1 MTEQEMGAA
10 PADETMADLLSEEE
24 YHQPQRGEIRTGVVV
39 SVGPNEIVVDVG
51 VKREGLVSPRD
62 LERLSA
68 EERAGLSVG
77 DEVPVYV
84 LKPEDQDGNL
94 IVSLYLAQLEQDWQK
109 AEEYL
114 KSNEI
119 FEGKVTGYN
128 KGGLVVGFGRIRGF
142 VPASQVADFPRQLS
156 PDEKINRLT
165 RQVGRDIAVRVIEVD
180 RKRKRLIM
188 SEQVALREWRERQR
202 RKVMDSLT
210 EGQVV
215 HGVVTS
221 LADFGAFVDLGG
233 TEGLVHISEIS
244 RQRIKHPREV
254 LHVGDEV
261 DVYVLK
267 LDQASGKIG
276 LSLRRLQPD
285 PWTLVSTK
293 YAVGQR
299 VEGMVTN
306 VVDFG
311 VFAQLEGGIEGLV
324 HVSELSNAPITH
336 PRDVVARGQWYL
348 LEIVKI
354 DPERQ
359 RIGLSLKRVPAD
371 EQTAWHAAQAAPAS
385 ESVAPADEAVSL
397 PAGEVVSLPAG
408 EVVSSPADEAAS
420 LPAGEVTISPAD
432 EAASSPAGDAA
443 GESQME
449 TIVKE
454 PVA

>member
-1 MTEQEMGAA
+1 MTEQEMGAV
-10 PADETMADLLSEEE
+10 PDDQTMADLLSEEE
-24 YHQPQRGEIRTGVVV
+24 YRQPQRGEIRTGIVV
-39 SVGPNEIVVDVG
+39 SVAPNEIVVDVG

-68 EERAGLSVG
+68 EERAALSVG
-77 DEVPVYV
+77 VEVPVYI

-119 FEGKVTGYN
+119 FEGKVIGHN

-165 RQVGRDIAVRVIEVD
+165 RQAGRDIAVRVIEVD

-267 LDQASGKIG
+267 LDRTNGKIG

-285 PWTLVSTK
+285 PWTLVSTT

-299 VEGMVTN
+299 VEGTITN

-324 HVSELSNAPITH
+324 HVSELSNTPITH
-336 PRDVVARGQWYL
+336 PRDVVARGQRYL

-371 EQTAWHAAQAAPAS
+371 EQAAWSAAQAAPVA
-385 ESVAPADEAVSL
+385 ESATPTDEAS
-397 PAGEVVSLPAG
+397 
-408 EVVSSPADEAAS
+408 SSPAD
-420 LPAGEVTISPAD
+420 
-432 EAASSPAGDAA
+432 DATDTT
-443 GESQME
+443 GESQLE
-449 TIVKE
+449 TIEKE

>member
-1 MTEQEMGAA
+1 MIEQEMGAV
-10 PADETMADLLSEEE
+10 PADQTMADLLSEEE

-128 KGGLVVGFGRIRGF
+128 KGGLVVGFDRIRGF

-188 SEQVALREWRERQR
+188 SEQVAHREWRERQR

-244 RQRIKHPREV
+244 RQRIKHPREA
-254 LHVGDEV
+254 LNVGDEV

-267 LDQASGKIG
+267 LDQAGGKIG

-285 PWTLVSTK
+285 PWTLVGTK

-299 VEGMVTN
+299 VEGMATN
-306 VVDFG
+306 IVDFG
-311 VFAQLEGGIEGLV
+311 VFAQLEGGIEGLI

-336 PRDVVARGQWYL
+336 PRDVVTRGQRYL

-371 EQTAWHAAQAAPAS
+371 EQAAWLAAQAAPDVESTAPAAENVVAAVES
-385 ESVAPADEAVSL
+385 EAPAVEDVVVAVAEDEAPADEA
-397 PAGEVVSLPAG
+397 
-408 EVVSSPADEAAS
+408 
-420 LPAGEVTISPAD
+420 T
-432 EAASSPAGDAA
+432 SSPAGDVT
-443 GESQME
+443 GESQLE

>member
-1 MTEQEMGAA
+1 MTEEEMGSV
-10 PADETMADLLSEEE
+10 PADQTMADLLSEEE
-24 YHQPQRGEIRTGVVV
+24 YRQPQRGEIRTGTVV

-68 EERAGLSVG
+68 EERAALTVG
-77 DEVPVYV
+77 AEVPVYV

-119 FEGKVTGYN
+119 FEGKVIGYN

-165 RQVGRDIAVRVIEVD
+165 RQTGRDIAVRVIEVD

-188 SEQVALREWRERQR
+188 SEQVAHREWRERQR

-210 EGQVV
+210 EGQTV

-254 LHVGDEV
+254 LHIGDEV
-261 DVYVLK
+261 DAFVLK
-267 LDQASGKIG
+267 LDKASGKIG

-285 PWTLVSTK
+285 PWTLVSTN

-299 VEGMVTN
+299 VEGTVTN

-311 VFAQLEGGIEGLV
+311 VFAQLEGGIEGLI
-324 HVSELSNAPITH
+324 HVSELSNTPITH
-336 PRDVVARGQWYL
+336 PRDVVARGQRYL

-359 RIGLSLKRVPAD
+359 RIGLSLKRVPA
-371 EQTAWHAAQAAPAS
+371 EEQAAWKAAHETPAA
-385 ESVAPADEAVSL
+385 ESAAPTGEA
-397 PAGEVVSLPAG
+397 
-408 EVVSSPADEAAS
+408 
-420 LPAGEVTISPAD
+420 TISDSSEASNSDSSAD
-432 EAASSPAGDAA
+432 DTDDDTD
-443 GESQME
+443 GESQLE
-449 TIVKE
+449 PIEKE

>member
-10 PADETMADLLSEEE
+10 PADQTMADLLSEEE
-24 YHQPQRGEIRTGVVV
+24 YHQPQRGEIRTGIVV

-68 EERAGLSVG
+68 EERAALSVG
-77 DEVPVYV
+77 AEVPVYV

-94 IVSLYLAQLEQDWQK
+94 IVSLYLAQLEKDWEQ

-119 FEGKVTGYN
+119 FEGKVIGYN

-165 RQVGRDIAVRVIEVD
+165 RQAGRDIAVRVIEVD

-188 SEQVALREWRERQR
+188 SEQVAHREWRERQR

-210 EGQVV
+210 EGQTV

-267 LDQASGKIG
+267 LDRTGGKIG

-285 PWTLVSTK
+285 PWTLVSTT

-324 HVSELSNAPITH
+324 HVSELSNTPINH
-336 PRDVVARGQWYL
+336 PRDVVARGQRYL

-371 EQTAWHAAQAAPAS
+371 EQAAWSAAQATPAVES
-385 ESVAPADEAVSL
+385 EAPADEA
-397 PAGEVVSLPAG
+397 
-408 EVVSSPADEAAS
+408 SSSA
-420 LPAGEVTISPAD
+420 
-432 EAASSPAGDAA
+432 AGDVGDATGDVGDA
-443 GESQME
+443 TGDTGDATGESQME
-449 TIVKE
+449 TIEKE